1 MIRRLRHRTDALTLG
16 GGVML
21 ALLVML
27 SIVPLVVPGLDARAS
42 VGPRL
47 SEPSASWW
55 FGTDQLGR
63 SILPRVL
70 EGVRTTMLISIA
82 AVIVATALATAIAV
96 LGVVRGGWV
105 DQAVV
110 RTADALFAF
119 PAVLLAIV
127 IATVVGPGSLSAA
140 IAIVVITTPLMVRA
154 IRAGAIRIIDRDFV
168 TTSYVG
174 GASRL
179 RIATYHVV
187 PNIAGLVVV
196 QATYSASIAMLTEG
210 ALSFLGF
217 GVQAPDASLGSLVQE
232 GNVYLTL
239 APWVTLI
246 PGAVLAV
253 AILSVNL
260 VGDGLR
266 DALDPRTVRPL
277 T

>member
-1 MIRRLRHRTDALTLG
+1 MIRRRLAATDRLTLAG
-16 GGVML
+16 GAML
-21 ALLVML
+21 ILLVVL
-27 SIVPLVVPGLDARAS
+27 SLLPLVLPGLDARLT

-47 SEPSASWW
+47 SEPSGSWW

-63 SILPRVL
+63 SIVPRVL
-70 EGVRTTMLISIA
+70 EGIRTTMLISIA
-82 AVIVATALATAIAV
+82 AVIVATVLATSIAV
-96 LGVVRGGWV
+96 LGVVMGGWV
-105 DQAVV
+105 DQVVV

-140 IAIVVITTPLMVRA
+140 IAIIVITTPLMVRA
-154 IRAGAIRIIDRDFV
+154 IRAGAVRIIDRDFV

-179 RIATYHVV
+179 RIATHHVV

-232 GNVYLTL
+232 GNVFLTI

-266 DALDPRTVRPL
+266 DALDPRTVRTL

>member
-1 MIRRLRHRTDALTLG
+1 MIRRLRKTDPLPLA

-21 ALLVML
+21 AVLVLMSLLPFVL
-27 SIVPLVVPGLDARAS
+27 PGVDARS
-42 VGPRL
+42 TVGPRL
-47 SEPSASWW
+47 SEPSGSWW

-70 EGVRTTMLISIA
+70 EGIRTTMLISLA
-82 AVIVATALATAIAV
+82 AVVVATTLATVIAV
-96 LGVVRGGWV
+96 FGVVMGGWV
-105 DQAVV
+105 DQVVV

-127 IATVVGPGSLSAA
+127 IATVVGPGSVSAA

-154 IRAGAIRIIDRDFV
+154 IRSGAVRIIDRDFV

-179 RIATYHVV
+179 RIATRQVV

-232 GNVYLTL
+232 GNVYLTI

-266 DALDPRTVRPL
+266 DALDPRTVRTL